1 MAAPTPQEIA
11 REAVKRLAARRL
23 PPTPENFQAVY
34 HEVAGTRPLQPF
46 PYEQLR
52 QIGQELP
59 EATPGQ
65 QRFKVLYNKAVARH
79 SWDDLRR
86 LLVQQAWPSPTP
98 AGAAA
103 SPGVAVAEAAEARP
117 TRPPEENDDLPG
129 FEHAWREAVARLLT
143 NVLPA
148 LGQDDPRALEL
159 VQDLVQQLR
168 LEAPHPPTL
177 RRLLGDVAYR
187 LSFTAEE
194 QAGVR
199 DGLLA
204 LLRQVFEHI
213 EDLSPDNPW
222 LRPQLGALVQAA
234 QPPLTLRRLEELQ
247 RRLRDVTV
255 KQVELREQTL
265 QAHAVMKETLAT
277 FLNRLAQTTEG
288 SAHYHG
294 VFERCAA
301 RLESAASLAEMA
313 PVVQEAVQAAR
324 AMAADAQR
332 AGDELRTLRAR
343 AEHAEHEIQRLQ
355 RELDQMA
362 EMVTHDLLTG
372 VLNRKGLQEAVAQE
386 AARAERHGSPVCIAL
401 LDIDDFKKLNDT
413 LGHLAGDAA
422 LQHLAQ
428 VARQSLRPH
437 DAIGRYG
444 GEEFLLV
451 LPDTD
456 VEQAVAVVQR
466 LQRDLSAHLFLQDDR
481 RVLITFSAG
490 VTRLQ
495 PGEALE
501 AAIARADRAMYRA
514 KRAGKNR
521 VFSE

>member
-11 REAVKRLAARRL
+11 REAVKRLTARRL
-23 PPTPENFQAVY
+23 PPTPENYQTVY

-46 PYEQLR
+46 PYEPLR
-52 QIGQELP
+52 EIGTSLP
-59 EATPGQ
+59 EDTPGQ
-65 QRFKVLYNKAVARH
+65 QRFKVLFNKAVGRH

-86 LLVQQAWPSPTP
+86 LLVQQAWPQSAP
-98 AGAAA
+98 AAA
-103 SPGVAVAEAAEARP
+103 AAPAFASTTASQPCASPPSEG
-117 TRPPEENDDLPG
+117 DHLPD
-129 FEHAWREAVARLLT
+129 FAPAWREAVARLLS
-143 NVLPA
+143 NVMPA

-159 VQDLVQQLR
+159 AQDLIDHLR
-168 LEAPHPPTL
+168 LDAPHTPTL
-177 RRLLGDVAYR
+177 RRLLGDTAYR

-199 DGLLA
+199 DALLA
-204 LLRQVFEHI
+204 MLRQVFEHI
-213 EDLSPDNPW
+213 ADLSPDNPW
-222 LRPQLGALVQAA
+222 LQPQLGALVQAA
-234 QPPLTLRRLEELQ
+234 QPPLTLRRVEDLQ

-265 QAHAVMKETLAT
+265 QAHAAMKETLAV
-277 FLNRLAQTTEG
+277 FLTRLAQTTEG
-288 SAHYHG
+288 SAHYHA
-294 VFERCAA
+294 VFEQCAN
-301 RLESAASLAEMA
+301 RLERAASLAEMA

-332 AGDELRTLRAR
+332 TGDELHALRAR
-343 AEHAEHEIQRLQ
+343 AEQAENEIRRLQ
-355 RELDQMA
+355 RELDQMT
-362 EMVTHDLLTG
+362 ELVTHDLLTG
-372 VLNRKGLQEAVAQE
+372 VLNRKGLQEAVQQE
-386 AARAERHGSPVCIAL
+386 AARAERRGGAVSIAL

-428 VARQSLRPH
+428 VARESLRPH

-444 GEEFLLV
+444 GEEFLLI
-451 LPDTD
+451 LPDTNA
-456 VEQAVAVVQR
+456 EQAVAVVQR

-490 VTRLQ
+490 VTQLQ
-495 PGEALE
+495 PHEALDD
-501 AAIARADRAMYRA
+501 AIARADRAMYRA

-521 VFSE
+521 VFAE